1 VSKQTSSGKIRR
13 HRAASV
19 AAGNKWWDS
28 QKAVYRIPQRCKV
41 EGRGKKLE
49 FLIFTGLGSTE
60 ECQSES
66 KTLFIGGQPNKYS
79 LPTKLSKPFYFIS
92 HLKL

>member
-28 QKAVYRIPQRCKV
+28 QKAVYRIHKGAKSRA
-41 EGRGKKLE
+41 GGKNWN
-49 FLIFTGLGSTE
+49 F
-60 ECQSES
+60 
-66 KTLFIGGQPNKYS
+66 
-79 LPTKLSKPFYFIS
+79 
-92 HLKL
+92 